1 MCCLSARP
9 CAVWDT
15 TSIISNDEH
24 EASASPMAAR
34 FFSNQ
39 LKVCKF
45 VKAPHFTFVARVCR
59 IAVTVSPRG
68 CVGTTWKPSRS
79 ARCHLSPLITLTQ
92 RTSIRL
98 EAVGKTAEMYRGQSW
113 KSIFRL
119 TSRALCFEKS
129 RRLHDYSS
137 CGFA

>member
-1 MCCLSARP
+1 MCESDDLGRGVYCAAFPPRP
-9 CAVWDT
+9 CGVWDT

-59 IAVTVSPRG
+59 IAVTVSPRASEQLG
-68 CVGTTWKPSRS
+68 NRLG
-79 ARCHLSPLITLTQ
+79 PLDAT
-92 RTSIRL
+92 
-98 EAVGKTAEMYRGQSW
+98 
-113 KSIFRL
+113 
-119 TSRALCFEKS
+119 C
-129 RRLHDYSS
+129 LH
-137 CGFA
+137 

>member
-9 CAVWDT
+9 CGVWDT

-59 IAVTVSPRG
+59 IAVTVSPRASEQLE
-68 CVGTTWKPSRS
+68 KPSRS

-92 RTSIRL
+92 RTSMRL
-98 EAVGKTAEMYRGQSW
+98 EAVGKTAEMYRGQRG